1 MEKTETDWSIAQRQG
16 GPALLIII
24 FKTIIGLLKNV
35 WPLAIAIL
43 FTGKN
48 SGSNKMEWF
57 LLLFSGL
64 VLIQSLIEF
73 YFFKFQI
80 INNELII
87 RSGFF
92 NKTTIVLPLEKIIAV
107 HIEQSWLHRLFNASQ
122 VSFDSAGSTK
132 TEVVIKAIRFSKAKM
147 MQQYITESRPVT
159 GEALTELDLPENKPL
174 ITLSASDLFK
184 LSVSANHVEAFF
196 LLLVFGLTVIDNISE
211 ATGQEASGVL
221 SWLYQK
227 TDTGTVTG
235 VLFLSALFLLVSIV
249 VSTIRVL
256 LRYANFRIVRSKRG
270 FSIRSGLINTKER
283 LVPFSKIQYLSWKA
297 NWLRKKMGI
306 FLLHFH
312 AAGTEEKHHK
322 MQVKMPATQK
332 IFITEILKDYHQL
345 LPVTTLKPLKVD
357 KTYITRNVLLK
368 GILPAGFL
376 CFISWFAI
384 SWLAAW
390 FLLLVPYA
398 ALSSWLFREKF
409 KMWSVPEAIQINKG
423 VFGSEVSILIW
434 GKIQCIHF
442 KQSIFQRRKKLA
454 TLKLFTAGGAVTIPF
469 IKQEE
474 AVKIYN
480 YALFKIESENRKWL

>member
-1 MEKTETDWSIAQRQG
+1 MEKTETDWSQPQRQG

-24 FKTIIGLLKNV
+24 FKTFIGLLKNI
-35 WPLAIAIL
+35 WPLVIAIL

-48 SGSNKMEWF
+48 GGSNKMEWF

-64 VLIQSLIEF
+64 VLIRSLIEF
-73 YFFKFQI
+73 YFFKFRI
-80 INNELII
+80 IKNELII
-87 RSGFF
+87 RKGFIT
-92 NKTTIVLPLEKIIAV
+92 KRTIVLPLEKIIAV
-107 HIEQSWLHRLFNASQ
+107 HMEQSWLHRLFNASQ

-132 TEVVIKAIRFSKAKM
+132 TEVVIKAIRFNKAKM
-147 MQQYITESRPVT
+147 LQQYITEARPLT
-159 GEALTELDLPENKPL
+159 GKATLELDRPQIKPL

-196 LLLVFGLTVIDNISE
+196 LLLVFSLTVIGNISE
-211 ATGQEASGVL
+211 ATGQQASGVL

-227 TDTGTVTG
+227 TDTGTITG
-235 VLFLSALFLLVSIV
+235 VLFLAAFFLLVSMV
-249 VSTIRVL
+249 VSAIRVL
-256 LRYANFRIVRSKRG
+256 LIYANFRIVRSERG
-270 FSIRSGLINTKER
+270 FSIRSGLINTKEK

-312 AAGTEEKHHK
+312 AAGTAERHHK
-322 MQVKMPATQK
+322 MQVIMPATQK
-332 IFITEILKDYHQL
+332 KFITEILKDYHQL
-345 LPVTTLKPLKVD
+345 LPVTILKPLSVD
-357 KTYITRNVLLK
+357 KAYIARNILLK
-368 GILPAGFL
+368 GILPAGVL

-384 SWLAAW
+384 SWYAAF
-390 FLLLVPYA
+390 FLLLIPYV
-398 ALSSWLFREKF
+398 ALSSWLFRKKF
-409 KMWSVPEAIQINKG
+409 NMWSVPEAIQINKG
-423 VFGSEVSILIW
+423 IFGSEVSIMIW

-480 YALFKIESENRKWL
+480 YALFKIESENKKWL